1 MKKIRCPYFEL
12 NDRERAYHDKDW
24 GTPCRNDRKLFEYLM
39 YEVLQCGLSWDTI
52 LLKRKVFRTAFENFD
67 FNKISAYGEDDIK
80 RILTV
85 QGMIRSRRKVEA
97 VIHDAKCFLNL
108 RREHGTFSK
117 WLWAFT
123 GGKTLN
129 NPDNAKSDDW
139 TVPTRTELSDLI
151 ATELKER
158 GFKFLGTVT
167 VYAFMQSVGL
177 VNDHA
182 RFCFRYKELAGAETF
197 TITSKKTVKKTD
209 KKNHVQKL
217 PV

>member
-12 NDRERAYHDKDW
+12 NDRERAYHDKEW

-52 LLKRKVFRTAFENFD
+52 LSKRESFRVAFERFD
-67 FNKISAYGEDDIK
+67 FNKIARYGESDIE
-80 RILTV
+80 RVLAV
-85 QGMIRSRRKVEA
+85 PGMIRSRRKVEA
-97 VIHDAKCFLNL
+97 IIHNANRFLEL

-123 GGKTLN
+123 DGKTLH
-129 NPDNAKSDDW
+129 NPENAKSDDW
-139 TVPTRTELSDLI
+139 IVPAKTELSGRI
-151 ATELKER
+151 AAELKKR
-158 GFKFLGTVT
+158 GFKFLGSVT

-182 RFCFRYKELAGAETF
+182 RFCFRYKELAC
-197 TITSKKTVKKTD
+197 
-209 KKNHVQKL
+209 Q
-217 PV
+217 